1 MFSRDNI
8 CFYFLQAYK
17 LNQYNV
23 KKKKLRSG
31 NIYSFDPS
39 LLKDIV
45 YGLGTHGGLFVFKEL
60 G

>member
-1 MFSRDNI
+1 MFL
-8 CFYFLQAYK
+8 FLQAYK
-17 LNQYNV
+17 LNQDNV